1 MKKKDIK
8 ILLVDDEP
16 DILEIVSYNL
26 SAEGYNVFTAKN
38 GADGVAKA
46 KKKLPDLIILD
57 VMMPEMDGIEA
68 CEIMRKT
75 SGLENSIIT
84 FLTARGEDYSQVAG
98 FEAGADDYI
107 TKPIKPKVLVSK
119 VNALL
124 RRRIKDQKP
133 QEDIT
138 TVGDIV
144 INREEYKI
152 VKSGKEIILPRKEFE
167 LLALLTSKP
176 SKVFKREVILDK
188 VWGNEVVVGGRT
200 IDVHIRK
207 LREKIGDDHFKT
219 VKGVGYKFVL

>member
-1 MKKKDIK
+1 MSS
-8 ILLVDDEP
+8 LFPNDDW
-16 DILEIVSYNL
+16 VRW
-26 SAEGYNVFTAKN
+26 EGYSKDDDDQEKRSAIQAYMSNKIR
-38 GADGVAKA
+38 
-46 KKKLPDLIILD
+46 LS
-57 VMMPEMDGIEA
+57 EYIE
-68 CEIMRKT
+68 T
-75 SGLENSIIT
+75 S
-84 FLTARGEDYSQVAG
+84 SQLLL
-98 FEAGADDYI
+98 DYI
-107 TKPIKPKVLVSK
+107 DSGIAIADVVWVDEKKTAESGEIIQGYVGPRLVRISPFDIVFDPTAINFASSPKITRS
-119 VNALL
+119 
-124 RRRIKDQKP
+124 
-133 QEDIT
+133 IT